1 MRKLKRNH
9 RTKKQ
14 KLRYIRLKIGLNKL
28 ITNTFLKHK
37 EQVIASILKNNK
49 LAARLIKRFEDE
61 DANC

>member
-14 KLRYIRLKIGLNKL
+14 KLHYIRLKMGFNKL

-37 EQVIASILKNNK
+37 EQVIANILKSNK
-49 LAARLIKRFEDE
+49 LAVRLIKRFEAE